1 MSLPSDAE
9 EEKDPMISSDQP
21 TEACN
26 KGDAHQVLPASTL
39 SSGACTKTSREF
51 FAFEYATRLEERKK
65 NGKERL
71 ESGIR
76 EELVKRAIDFFQI
89 EDKFDVPRRTIFS
102 HILLWSGSRSGIPAQ
117 SLPC

>member
-1 MSLPSDAE
+1 MSLPSDAK

-76 EELVKRAIDFFQI
+76 EELAKRAIDFFKSKANLTYPGEQFLAI
-89 EDKFDVPRRTIFS
+89 SLR
-102 HILLWSGSRSGIPAQ
+102 SGSRSGIPAQ